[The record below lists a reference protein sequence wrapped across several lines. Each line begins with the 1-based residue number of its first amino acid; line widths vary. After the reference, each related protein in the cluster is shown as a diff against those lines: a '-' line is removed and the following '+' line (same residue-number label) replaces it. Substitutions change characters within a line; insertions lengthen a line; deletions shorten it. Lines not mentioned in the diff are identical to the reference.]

1 VSMAPSRFSYTELAV
16 VGTQGKSPQA
26 VATAGSNPTRVV
38 ARNTSAV
45 AVLYAF
51 DPNDLSS
58 ANNASA
64 CFRQPATSS
73 DVFLLAPGQTLYAM
87 GVALAGAVSIA
98 ISEAFPLRLG

>member
-1 VSMAPSRFSYTELAV
+1 MAPSRFSYTELAII
-16 VGTQGKSPQA
+16 GTAGKSPQA
-26 VATAGSNPTRVV
+26 VATAGRNPTRVV

-51 DPNDLSS
+51 DTNDLTS
-58 ANNASA
+58 ANNASSA
-64 CFRQPATSS
+64 FRQPAASS

-87 GVALAGAVSIA
+87 AVAAGGAVSIA